1 MNPRTY
7 VTVDAV
13 ERLMARWFPGEG
25 CRVEPV
31 AAGVSTPVFR
41 VWRDDTVAYL
51 RLAEEPRENRT
62 AEARVHE
69 LLMACGVPVPAVV
82 RFEPMAPEVGRSAM
96 LTGEL
101 PGAPLAEIGDE
112 RAACR
117 TAEAAGRDLA
127 RINAVPV
134 RGYGW
139 ANAVGSDGAL
149 VAAYPTRGDWTA
161 EYIDAVSVI
170 TENRL
175 LPGMERMLEG
185 AVERWARRAGKATA
199 WLAHGDF
206 DTTHIFTHDAAYTG
220 IIDFGE
226 SRGADRLYDLGH
238 FLLHDG
244 ERLPYPLFPSLL
256 AGYREASVLPPEAPR
271 EIRLHALVIGVQRLA
286 RAHRQGRSDPYR
298 CWLEDRIQRML
309 SDLDRDA
316 WVLTEADSVD

>member
-1 MNPRTY
+1 
-7 VTVDAV
+7 
-13 ERLMARWFPGEG
+13 MARWFPVEA

-31 AAGVSTPVFR
+31 AAGGSTPVFR
-41 VWRDDTVAYL
+41 VWWDDTLAYL
-51 RLAEEPRENRT
+51 RLAEEPEEDRT

-69 LLMACGVPVPAVV
+69 LVAESGVPVPAVL

-112 RAACR
+112 RVACR
-117 TAEAAGRDLA
+117 IAEAAGRDLA

-139 ANAVGSDGAL
+139 ADAVGPDGAL
-149 VAAYPTRGDWTA
+149 VAAHPARGDWTA
-161 EYIDAVSVI
+161 EYVDAVYVI

-185 AVERWARRAGKATA
+185 AVESWARRAGETTA
-199 WLAHGDF
+199 RLAHGDF
-206 DTTHIFTHDAAYTG
+206 DTTHIFTHGAAYTG

-244 ERLPYPLFPSLL
+244 ERLPHPLFPSLL
-256 AGYREASVLPPEAPR
+256 AGYRDATALPPEAHR

-298 CWLEDRIQRML
+298 CWLEDRVQRML
-309 SDLDRDA
+309 IDLDQEA
-316 WVLTEADSVD
+316 WVLAEADRVD